1 MAGKKPETIA
11 AYIKA
16 APAAGQAHLNALYA
30 ILKAVAPKASEAI
43 KWGQPFLVEPRFLF
57 AFSAHKAHVG
67 FTSSN
72 DAVDPFREELQGYEI
87 TKMGIVK
94 LPYDKP
100 LPKATIKKIAK
111 AQLKRVKARDSDS
124 FW

>member
-16 APAAGQAHLNALYA
+16 APLAGQAHLNALYS
-30 ILKAVAPKASEAI
+30 ILKAVAPEADEAI

-57 AFSAHKAHVG
+57 AFSAHKSHVG
-67 FTSSN
+67 FTTSN
-72 DAVDPFREELQGYEI
+72 DAVDPFREELQDYQI

-94 LPYDKP
+94 IPYSKP
-100 LPKATIKKIAK
+100 LPEATIRKIAK
-111 AQLKRVKARDSDS
+111 AQFKRVKAREDDS